1 MIKSSRGFKFA
12 SSERRLFP
20 NVNIHINIFENK
32 HVLFLYINRFKSRYL
47 IELSPLKK
55 NKF

>member
-47 IELSPLKK
+47 IELSPLKRK
-55 NKF
+55 

>member
-32 HVLFLYINRFKSRYL
+32 DEMFNLFLFINRFKSRYL
-47 IELSPLKK
+47 IELSP
-55 NKF
+55 